1 MHSYTAPAILVVPLE
16 SVDPDYHAW
25 IVAETAGEGHRE

>member
-1 MHSYTAPAILVVPLE
+1 VLPIE

-25 IVAETAGEGHRE
+25 IVAETQGEKT

>member
-1 MHSYTAPAILVVPLE
+1 MVMPVE

-25 IVAETAGEGHRE
+25 IVKETQGQG